1 MVSTDNFTVK
11 YSNIYLDKSL
21 GINIDKQLRQ
31 KHTSMILCDPS
42 LSKTGVRALFMDSF
56 VFSEL

>member
-31 KHTSMILCDPS
+31 KHTSMILCDPF
-42 LSKTGVRALFMDSF
+42 LSKTGVRAPFHGFLCS
-56 VFSEL
+56 